1 MINNPISS
9 LHLES
14 SGISE
19 EPNDLSHNASAKT
32 SPKLLNLSPNMVNG
46 SQSLSEKK
54 LALLRQLLLLQKQ
67 SKMHEIG
74 DPSLLLDENFELSPK
89 NYSKLLEY
97 MKLTAQK
104 LNEAITQSSE
114 NLSKALGLSPYQE
127 KAKIPVIP
135 NLQHYNSIDSNS
147 TMDSDQG
154 LIQHPGNGRS
164 PRQTITKQRGEN
176 EISQFW
182 VSENDSILNKL
193 AQKYH
198 RDWNKI
204 SRVFSSLYHQSYK
217 PESLRSRYMHLLR
230 KNETVKNARKKLQE
244 FEEFPKNLELDYQ
257 NYQAPP
263 CIKRVKQEHQMAVDD
278 MIGYEAMENGHS
290 EQKEIDHAENYPL
303 KDSER
308 ESVKVFYTKNEH
320 LESKTLELPWINFDF
335 ERDFGQ
341 EDELFERV
349 TSCYN

>member
-9 LHLES
+9 LHLDS

-19 EPNDLSHNASAKT
+19 EPNDQVHNASVKS
-32 SPKLLNLSPNMVNG
+32 SPTLLNLSPTDGNG
-46 SQSLSEKK
+46 SPTLSEKK
-54 LALLRQLLLLQKQ
+54 LALLKQLLLLQKQ

-127 KAKIPVIP
+127 KAKIPSMP
-135 NLQHYNSIDSNS
+135 NLSHYNSIDSVS
-147 TMDSDQG
+147 TMDSDQA
-154 LIQHPGNGRS
+154 LVQHLNHIKS

-204 SRVFSSLYHQSYK
+204 SRVFSSIYHQNYK
-217 PESLRSRYMHLLR
+217 PESLRNRYMHLVK
-230 KNETVKNARKKLQE
+230 KNESVRTTRKKLQE
-244 FEEFPKNLELDYQ
+244 FEDFPRNLENDFQ
-257 NYQAPP
+257 GYQAPP
-263 CIKRVKQEHQMAVDD
+263 CIKRVKQEPQIGADD
-278 MIGYEAMENGHS
+278 MIGYEAIDGNMPEHKEN
-290 EQKEIDHAENYPL
+290 EQVESLPL

-308 ESVKVFYTKNEH
+308 ESVKVFYTKNEQ